1 MTSNLGT
8 EFIRS
13 GGTLGFLQK
22 SGNAEDIEANKKI
35 EKSLKDTFRPEF
47 LNRVDE
53 VIIFSPLSL
62 EQMYE
67 IVDLQLLEIK
77 QRLDEHGLKISLSKK
92 AREWLAKEGYD
103 PSFGARPLQRTL
115 QKQIESPLSIK
126 LLSGNFKEGDEVLV
140 DLDEKEETIIF
151 KKK

>member
-1 MTSNLGT
+1 
-8 EFIRS
+8 
-13 GGTLGFLQK
+13 
-22 SGNAEDIEANKKI
+22 
-35 EKSLKDTFRPEF
+35 
-47 LNRVDE
+47 
-53 VIIFSPLSL
+53 
-62 EQMYE
+62 MYE

-92 AREWLAKEGYD
+92 ARKWLAKEGYD